1 MITEP
6 EDSSVHEQSY
16 IRVNKRLS
24 LRPIVEIGEGMKII
38 EEEYL
43 DEELKEEEKTQ
54 SSNTL
59 LRFLKEN
66 YQLTNISSIP
76 SIQDLPPSYSIES
89 EVVLKKVRRRK
100 PGDTLNSIVEE
111 EVNLMVNT
119 LVRRPHTRSRGVAD
133 NYSHVMSTPLEWK
146 RRGE

>member
-1 MITEP
+1 ME
-6 EDSSVHEQSY
+6 
-16 IRVNKRLS
+16 
-24 LRPIVEIGEGMKII
+24 II

-43 DEELKEEEKTQ
+43 DEELIEEEETQ
-54 SSNTL
+54 SPSTL
-59 LRFLKEN
+59 LRFLREN

-89 EVVLKKVRRRK
+89 EVVLRKVTRRK
-100 PGDTLNSIVEE
+100 TGETLNSIVEE
-111 EVNLMVNT
+111 EVNLMVDKP
-119 LVRRPHTRSRGVAD
+119 VRRPHTRSRGVVD